1 MKIDKNTNI
10 VENLE
15 IENYRRTQ
23 KSLMNDIKGLIRKL
37 KIDSVLE
44 ENRSFDKNN
53 VPKHIKPLIKKY
65 SKLGVI
71 TGSSLLSMYGFSKT
85 VGDLDLIVNTKNYEI
100 IKKKYK
106 IFNNDFYNNETDEYM
121 GVLKDGDYKI
131 DVFLDDSVIGEEKDG
146 ILVDSLSRTLTKKL
160 ELYEKENR
168 GKDFHTFHVVLK
180 CMEDNIYITH
190 HKNLQVFENFKNF
203 FFSQS

>member
-1 MKIDKNTNI
+1 MKINKNTNI
-10 VENLE
+10 VEELE
-15 IENYRRTQ
+15 IENYRRTH
-23 KSLMNDIKGLIRKL
+23 KSLINDIKGLIRKL

-53 VPKHIKPLIKKY
+53 VPKHIKPIIKKY
-65 SKLGVI
+65 SKLGII
-71 TGSSLLSMYGFSKT
+71 TGTSLLSMYGLSKK

-121 GVLKDGDYKI
+121 GVIKEGDYKI
-131 DVFLDDSVIGEEKDG
+131 DVFLDDTVIGEEKDG

-160 ELYEKENR
+160 ELFDKEKR
-168 GKDFHTFHVVLK
+168 AKDYHSFHIVLK
-180 CMEDNIYITH
+180 CIEDNIYITH
-190 HKNLQVFENFKNF
+190 HKKLQVFENFKNF